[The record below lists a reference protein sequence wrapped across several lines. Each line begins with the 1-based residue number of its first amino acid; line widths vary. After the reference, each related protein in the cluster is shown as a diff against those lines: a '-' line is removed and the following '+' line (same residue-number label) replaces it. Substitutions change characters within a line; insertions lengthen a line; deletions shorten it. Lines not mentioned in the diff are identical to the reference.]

1 MDRLTVAVH
10 TTAPDTDGGEEEKE
24 QQADE
29 VGKPHTQDFGLNMN
43 IQKMFW
49 SRLYY

>member
-10 TTAPDTDGGEEEKE
+10 TTAPDTDEGEEEKE

-29 VGKPHTQDFGLNMN
+29 VGKPHTGLWPKHEHSKNVL
-43 IQKMFW
+43 K
-49 SRLYY
+49 